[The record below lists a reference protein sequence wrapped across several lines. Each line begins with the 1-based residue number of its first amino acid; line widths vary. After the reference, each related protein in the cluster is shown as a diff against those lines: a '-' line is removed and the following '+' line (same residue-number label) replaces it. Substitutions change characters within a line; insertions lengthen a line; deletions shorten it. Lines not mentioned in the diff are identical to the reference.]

1 MDAAALA
8 ERGMEFSPMENT
20 LHLFYG
26 LLELRKQIKAGKD
39 VGDLDVVEHQLRDLA
54 RDISGFV
61 IDAIID
67 KKPNKIEQVA
77 EAVDLLKRFKPV
89 TNKHKQQILFH
100 TYILK
105 KQGEAWDIHQWAK
118 ELKYRNAAD
127 RENGYP
133 HLRRQLKELNAPL
146 KAVSQIEK
154 PSRSK
159 NLG

>member
-39 VGDLDVVEHQLRDLA
+39 VGDEEVVEHQLRDLA

-61 IDAIID
+61 LDAIID
-67 KKPNKIEQVA
+67 KNPDKIKQVA
-77 EAVDLLKRFKPV
+77 KAVALLKRFKPK
-89 TNKHKQQILFH
+89 TLKHKQQILYH

-105 KQGEAWDIHQWAK
+105 KHGEAWDIHQWAK

-133 HLRRQLKELNAPL
+133 HLRRQLKELKAPL

-154 PSRSK
+154 PTRSK
-159 NLG
+159 SLG